1 MGNKIDRTGQR
12 FGMLLVIS
20 ETKKRDST
28 GSVIWE
34 CRCDCGKTT
43 YVPARSLTPKT
54 KSCGCL
60 NRIDLTG
67 RRSGMLVAIRPTEK
81 RTKTNGVYWECKCD
95 CGVTKLVA
103 ASEISKQGTK
113 SCGCQIKALLYK
125 RALQLEGQRFGHLVA
140 LERSEERASNGK
152 ILWKCQCDCGNI
164 TYVNASSLTAGI
176 TKSCGCLVQ
185 SLLKTAPAIV
195 NGTSP
200 YKFIDPKPTVKSQTG
215 VLGVYYNQ
223 GKYIA
228 GMRFQGRQVLLK
240 SFDNIEDAIAA
251 RKAAEEKYHQPL
263 LKELGFI
270 D

>member
-1 MGNKIDRTGQR
+1 MGSRIDRTGQR

-20 ETKKRDST
+20 ETKKRDSA
-28 GSVIWE
+28 GSIIWK
-34 CRCDCGKTT
+34 CRCDCGKT
-43 YVPARSLTPKT
+43 VDIPSRCLTPNT

-60 NRIDLTG
+60 NHINLTG

-81 RTKTNGVYWECKCD
+81 RTSGKGIYWECKCD

-103 ASEISKQGTK
+103 ATEINKKSIR
-113 SCGCQIKALLYK
+113 SCGCLRRTSLSKK
-125 RALQLEGQRFGHLVA
+125 VLQLKGQRFGSLTVLEQA
-140 LERSEERASNGK
+140 DERSHNGRV
-152 ILWKCQCDCGNI
+152 IWKCRCDCGNI
-164 TYVNASSLTAGI
+164 TYVTASSLSSGI

-185 SLLKTAPAIV
+185 KILKSAPAIV

-200 YKFIDPKPTVKSQTG
+200 YKFITPKPTVKSQTG

-228 GMRFQGRQVLLK
+228 GMQFQGKQVLLQ

-263 LKELGFI
+263 LKKLGFI

>member
-1 MGNKIDRTGQR
+1 MGSRIDRIGQR
-12 FGMLLVIS
+12 YGMLLVIA
-20 ETKKRDST
+20 ETKQRDST
-28 GSVIWE
+28 GSIVWE
-34 CRCDCGKTT
+34 CLCDCGKTT

-67 RRSGMLVAIRPTEK
+67 QRSGMLVAIRPTEK
-81 RTKTNGVYWECKCD
+81 RTRIQGVLWECKCD

-103 ASEISKQGTK
+103 ASEISQKGTQ
-113 SCGCQIKALLYK
+113 SCGCLRKAPLFN
-125 RALQLEGQRFGHLVA
+125 RALKLQGKRFGYLTV
-140 LERSEERASNGK
+140 LERSTKRTRGGK

-164 TYVNASSLTAGI
+164 TYVESSSLSCGV

-185 SLLKTAPAIV
+185 KILKTAPAIIK
-195 NGTSP
+195 GTSP
-200 YKFIDPKPTVKSQTG
+200 YKFINPKPTVNSQTG

-228 GMRFQGRQVLLK
+228 GMRFRGEQVLLQ

-251 RKAAEEKYHQPL
+251 RKAAEEQYHKPL
-263 LKELGFI
+263 LKELGFVE
-270 D
+270 